1 VISAILYNEKQLKV
15 EIADLGWC
23 RNITAGVYLS
33 VFVAVSC
40 GLLVML
46 ITLDEMRRV
55 YVDNRPGMMEA
66 GYSRDSNAFFISS
79 ALLKRPTLISVI
91 MPVVLIR
98 KVVGTLVTW

>member
-1 VISAILYNEKQLKV
+1 MISAILYNEKQLKV

-23 RNITAGVYLS
+23 RNITAGVHLS

-40 GLLVML
+40 RLLVML

-55 YVDNRPGMMEA
+55 YVDNRLEMMEA
-66 GYSRDSNAFFISS
+66 GYFRDSNAFSISS